1 MSRKLL
7 NQLPAFEVL
16 ASLVLTA
23 CGGSAPPTVR
33 SLLIS
38 VCNQDFPRSKITN
51 WLLKR
56 FRNYPAEEKLYGIE
70 SRY

>member
-23 CGGSAPPTVR
+23 CGGSAPADGKKLVD
-33 SLLIS
+33 IS
-38 VCNQDFPRSKITN
+38 MQPR
-51 WLLKR
+51 L
-56 FRNYPAEEKLYGIE
+56 PQEEDHKLVVEAISELSGRGEIVWH
-70 SRY
+70 